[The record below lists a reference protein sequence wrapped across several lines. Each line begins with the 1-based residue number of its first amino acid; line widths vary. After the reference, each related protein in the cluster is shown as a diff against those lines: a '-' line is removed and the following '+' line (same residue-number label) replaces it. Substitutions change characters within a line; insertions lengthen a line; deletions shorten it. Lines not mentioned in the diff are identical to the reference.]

1 MCIVGTLNEVQKL
14 KGMFLDSLLGA
25 VSKDCEIL
33 DAEYGNDRDYFTS
46 GGFAIIIETTEDFV
60 KLKKLVDFDVDMYEF
75 VNVIIGTVYLSAVYV
90 INDDFAIS
98 VFMPLALAPKSIIQ
112 SINAERKDLL

>member
-14 KGMFLDSLLGA
+14 KGMFLDSLLDA

-33 DAEYGNDRDYFTS
+33 DAEYGDDRNYCVS
-46 GGFAIIIETTEDFV
+46 GGFAVIVECIEDFEHLR
-60 KLKKLVDFDVDMYEF
+60 KIINFNIYMYEF
-75 VNVIIGTVYLSAVYV
+75 FNVIADTSYVSAVYV
-90 INDDFAIS
+90 INDDYAIS
-98 VFMPLALAPKSIIQ
+98 VFMPLTLAPTSIIE